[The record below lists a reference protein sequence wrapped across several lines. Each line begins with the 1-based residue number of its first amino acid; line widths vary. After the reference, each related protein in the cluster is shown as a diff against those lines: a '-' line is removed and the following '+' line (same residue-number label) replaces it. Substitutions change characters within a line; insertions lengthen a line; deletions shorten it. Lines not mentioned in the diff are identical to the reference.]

1 MPEPANAREK
11 AAHLLLTD
19 LALPGLAM
27 LDAMVVVDYMKPKR
41 AAAGTLLMREGERMA
56 NGFMLLVLD
65 GDVRVESHYGGDTE
79 HMVLGVLG
87 AGSLIGELALLDDAP
102 RAATCI
108 AASDMHMAILT
119 REALEQIIEQHPAVA
134 ARLMLAISK
143 RVADRLRETL
153 RKFKSHVRVNK
164 IMRQELDLMM
174 MAQVSRAPILV
185 SE

>member
-1 MPEPANAREK
+1 MPQANTAREK
-11 AAHLLLTD
+11 AAHLLMTD

-27 LDAMVVVDYMKPKR
+27 LDAMVVVDFMTPKR
-41 AAAGTLLMREGERMA
+41 ASVGTLLIREGERTA

-87 AGSLIGELALLDDAP
+87 PGSLIGELALLDDAP

-108 AASDMHMAILT
+108 AASDLQMAVLT
-119 REALEQIIEQHPAVA
+119 RDALEQIIEQHPAVA
-134 ARLMLAISK
+134 ARLMMAISK

-153 RKFKSHVRVNK
+153 KKFKSHVRVNK

-174 MAQVSRAPILV
+174 MAQISRAPALV
-185 SE
+185 SG